1 MKKENGQFSR
11 LEATDLNQKDEDK
24 TKFISG
30 EVHNMNKVDKMK
42 ESQLIKEYCEYSWR
56 AEIKGCHGE

>member
-1 MKKENGQFSR
+1 MKKENKEFSR
-11 LEATDLNQKDEDK
+11 LKDTDLNMKDDEK

-56 AEIKGCHGE
+56 AEVKGCHGE

>member
-1 MKKENGQFSR
+1 MKKENGELSR
-11 LEATDLNQKDEDK
+11 LEETDLINKDEDK

-30 EVHNMNKVDKMK
+30 EVHNMNKINKMK

>member
-1 MKKENGQFSR
+1 MKKENGKFSR
-11 LEATDLNQKDEDK
+11 LEATNLNFKDSER

-30 EVHNMNKVDKMK
+30 EVHNLNKVDKMK
-42 ESQLIKEYCEYSWR
+42 ESQLIKEYCEYNWR

>member
-1 MKKENGQFSR
+1 MKKENGKFSR
-11 LEATDLNQKDEDK
+11 LEATDLNNKDEDK

-42 ESQLIKEYCEYSWR
+42 ES
-56 AEIKGCHGE
+56 

>member
-1 MKKENGQFSR
+1 MKKENGEFSR
-11 LEATDLNQKDEDK
+11 LKDTDLNFKDDEK

-42 ESQLIKEYCEYSWR
+42 E
-56 AEIKGCHGE
+56 

>member
-1 MKKENGQFSR
+1 MKKENKELSR

-30 EVHNMNKVDKMK
+30 EVNNINKVDKMK
-42 ESQLIKEYCEYSWR
+42 
-56 AEIKGCHGE
+56 

>member
-1 MKKENGQFSR
+1 MKKENGEFSR

-30 EVHNMNKVDKMK
+30 EVHNMNNK